1 MYMKRLM
8 IFLFAVLA
16 FAGNTPEITR
26 SIYFTEEWE
35 MMERLLKT
43 PTDDSRVLPETT
55 VLEVALKGYARLKN
69 ETEVPASEILTVI
82 DFSLPSDVERMWVF
96 NLKTGEVLFHNLVAH
111 GRNSGERYA
120 RRFSNTL
127 GSYTSSLGFYL
138 TGDIYQGRHGLSLY
152 LDGLETGINDKARE
166 RAIVIHAADY
176 VTPGFVKN
184 HGRLGRSHGC
194 PALPPQLS
202 KEIINTIKG
211 GSCLFIYGD
220 DNHYLSNSEVLN

>member
-1 MYMKRLM
+1 MKQLLL
-8 IFLFAVLA
+8 LFFSVLA
-16 FAGNTPEITR
+16 FAGNVPELTR
-26 SIYFTEEWE
+26 SIYYSDEWE
-35 MMERLLKT
+35 LMDRLLST
-43 PTDDSRVLPETT
+43 PADEVHALPEPT
-55 VLEVALKGYARLKN
+55 VLELAVRGYNRLIN
-69 ETEVPASEILTVI
+69 EADVPIPDILTVM

-96 NLKTGEVLFHNLVAH
+96 NMKTGELLFHNLVAH
-111 GRNSGERYA
+111 GRNSGDRFA
-120 RRFSNTL
+120 RRFSNVP

-138 TGDIYQGRHGLSLY
+138 TGDIYFGRHGLSLY
-152 LDGLETGINDKARE
+152 LDGIEYGINHRARE

-176 VTPGFVKN
+176 VTPGFVKQ